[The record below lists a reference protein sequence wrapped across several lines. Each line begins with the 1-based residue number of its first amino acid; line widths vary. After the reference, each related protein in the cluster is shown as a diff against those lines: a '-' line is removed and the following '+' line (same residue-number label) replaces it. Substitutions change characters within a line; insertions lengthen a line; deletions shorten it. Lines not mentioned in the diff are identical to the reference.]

1 MEALD
6 LTILAAA
13 GMAYAVLS
21 ARLGPRSSPPRSSS
35 SAPGSARRRGAWMV
49 QRSTSGASLRLIA
62 ETTSHSC
69 SSPMRRA
76 STSGS

>member
-21 ARLGPRSSPPRSSS
+21 ARLGRTVSTEWTETYVPDPTRATRNPSATSRS
-35 SAPGSARRRGAWMV
+35 
-49 QRSTSGASLRLIA
+49 
-62 ETTSHSC
+62 
-69 SSPMRRA
+69 
-76 STSGS
+76 